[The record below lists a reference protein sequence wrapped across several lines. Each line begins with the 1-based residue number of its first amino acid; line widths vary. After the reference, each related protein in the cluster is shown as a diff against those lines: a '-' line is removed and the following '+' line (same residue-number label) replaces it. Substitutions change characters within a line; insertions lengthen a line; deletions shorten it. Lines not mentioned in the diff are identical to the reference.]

1 MILSLE
7 LENWK
12 SHQKTSLKFSE
23 GTNVL
28 VGIMGSG
35 KSSILDA
42 INFALFGTYP
52 ALSQKRISL
61 KDNIRKK
68 PNKAKYAR
76 VTLRFQGTDGQE
88 YEAKRTIGEN
98 TEAELRQEGNLIEF
112 SPKKV
117 TERIEG
123 LLKADYD
130 LFSKAIYSEQ
140 NQMDYFLTLPKG
152 KRKEKID
159 ELLRIDRFEEARKTA
174 MKIDTTFSTVIQ
186 EKETYLKKEEKETEG
201 LEALAKETEGLER
214 KRQDAANR
222 LKASKERKEELEKRL
237 EGLER
242 KKETHGRLEAR
253 AEMLEKRGKDIA
265 AQAGRYKGTDKTEKE
280 LEKEII
286 LEQEALREL
295 EKREKE
301 LRALEPRKQEIQG
314 RKRALEEAIAEEMEK
329 TWPADREKTERL
341 REEKKKAELEIERW
355 TKEANRLAGE
365 TIGLERAVKS
375 LETETEA
382 KARKKEMLD
391 RLDRKNTEE
400 KAAGTKKELA
410 LSQEKTSRLAARL
423 ELIENGIKEL
433 SEGRTC
439 PLCGS
444 ELTDPE
450 EIARHKMEEA
460 EEARKE
466 KEAEE
471 KKAGELKKEQEML
484 EDTLAKARQL
494 EIALSD
500 HEEKKAELDD
510 RKKELGCRRKE
521 KQAADEGL
529 RENKKSIE
537 ELKKRLEAGEK
548 ALEAE
553 AGIEKK
559 KTKIRLLEEELA
571 RIEKEMMLIR
581 EGYSK
586 ETEEKKRKELENR
599 KELLEGV
606 RIRSE
611 QTKTYAEL
619 EEKKQE
625 LKELAYNRE
634 KHELHKAGYQAETKE
649 WEKSIADLSA
659 LSAELLEK
667 KKRAEEL
674 RKRREKTEEERR
686 NIEKMKKNTDYLK
699 EFQNALTKTQVSLR
713 EEFIQVVNESMESM
727 WTELYPYKDY
737 TSARIEIEEG
747 DYALKL
753 LGTNGWT
760 PVEAVSG
767 GERAVAVLALRIA
780 FSLVL
785 APQLRWL
792 ILDEPTHN
800 LDQRGV
806 EELATLLREKI
817 GEYMDQIFVITH
829 DPGLEQAATG
839 YLYRLERD
847 KGRDEPT
854 KVMTVDAMG

>member
-52 ALSQKRISL
+52 ALSQKKITL

-98 TEAELRQEGNLIEF
+98 TEAELRQEGNLIEV
-112 SPKKV
+112 SPKRV
-117 TERIEG
+117 TERIEK

-140 NQMDYFLTLPKG
+140 NQIDYFLTLPKG

-159 ELLRIDRFEEARKTA
+159 ELLRIDRFESARKTA
-174 MKIDTTFSTVIQ
+174 MLLGTRVSDVIAD
-186 EKETYLKKEEKETEG
+186 KEQYLKKEEKETEG
-201 LEALAKETEGLER
+201 LEGLAKEAEGLER
-214 KRQDAANR
+214 KRQEAANR
-222 LKASKERKEELEKRL
+222 LKASKEKKEELEKRL

-253 AEMLEKRGKDIA
+253 AEMLEKRGKELA
-265 AQAGRYKGTDKTEKE
+265 AQAGRHKGTDKTEEE
-280 LEKEII
+280 LEKDI
-286 LEQEALREL
+286 ALKQANIREL
-295 EKREKE
+295 EKKEKE

-314 RKRALEEAIAEEMEK
+314 RKRALEEAIAEQMEK
-329 TWPADREKTERL
+329 TWPADREKTDKLRSEKKEAEQENERL
-341 REEKKKAELEIERW
+341 

-365 TIGLERAVKS
+365 TIGLERALKG
-375 LETETEA
+375 LEAETEA
-382 KARKKEMLD
+382 KARKKELLD
-391 RLDRKNTEE
+391 RLDRKSAEE
-400 KAAGTKKELA
+400 KAAGIKKELS
-410 LSQEKTSRLAARL
+410 LSQEKTSRLMARL
-423 ELIENGIKEL
+423 ELIESGIKEL
-433 SEGRTC
+433 SEGRPC

-444 ELTDPE
+444 ELEDPE
-450 EIARHKMEEA
+450 ETARHKREEA
-460 EEARKE
+460 EEARIEKE
-466 KEAEE
+466 KEE
-471 KKAGELKKEQEML
+471 KKAEELRKEQEAL
-484 EDTLAKARQL
+484 EDTLAKTRQL
-494 EIALSD
+494 ETALSD
-500 HEEKKAELDD
+500 YEEKKTELES
-510 RKKELGCRRKE
+510 RKKELEGRKKE
-521 KQAADEGL
+521 KHAADEGL
-529 RENKKSIE
+529 RQNKKSIE
-537 ELKKRLEAGEK
+537 ELKKRLEAWEK

-553 AGIEKK
+553 ADIERKNAK
-559 KTKIRLLEEELA
+559 LKLLEEELA
-571 RIEKEMMLIR
+571 HIEKGITLIR
-581 EGYSK
+581 ETYSK
-586 ETEEKKRKELENR
+586 ETEEKEKKDLENA
-599 KELLEGV
+599 KELLEGA
-606 RIRSE
+606 RIKAE
-611 QTKTYAEL
+611 QAKVYAEL
-619 EEKKQE
+619 EQKKQE
-625 LKELAYNRE
+625 LKELAYDRE
-634 KHELHKAGYQAETKE
+634 RHELDKADNKAAIEE
-649 WEKSIADLSA
+649 WGKATAGLNS
-659 LSAELLEK
+659 LSAEMLEK
-667 KKRAEEL
+667 KKRVEEL
-674 RKRREKTEEERR
+674 RKRKEKTEEERG
-686 NIEKMKKNTDYLK
+686 KVQALKKNTDYLK
-699 EFQNALTKTQVSLR
+699 EFQNALTKTQVTLR

-737 TSARIEIEEG
+737 TNARIEIEEG

-760 PVEAVSG
+760 PVDAVSG

-800 LDQRGV
+800 LDQKGI

-817 GEYMDQIFVITH
+817 GEYMDQIFIITH

-854 KVMTVDAMG
+854 RAVAVDAMG